1 VRKGHALRTYL
12 GILVAFV
19 ALALGGGAQAIVGG
33 SPDSTHTYVGAYF
46 QQVVQNGQTGF
57 ELCSG
62 FMIGP
67 TSFVTAAHCFDQTG
81 GTPTVTF
88 ASPASPASPG
98 TTATFDAANGDVA
111 VFTLED
117 SQPSWAQLP
126 GLDASA
132 GATAIDIVGYGIQG
146 FASPHKIPI
155 EPGVR
160 QIVTT
165 QVKNAGSQAD
175 QFLKL
180 LADPGGCFGDSGG
193 PNFRSDNGVLV
204 AITSGGSKN
213 CNGVSYAERIDT
225 PDMLTFLGQF
235 ANK

>member
-1 VRKGHALRTYL
+1 VRKGHALRTQI

-19 ALALGGGAQAIVGG
+19 ALALGGGAQAIIGG
-33 SPDSTHTYVGAYF
+33 SPDSTPYVGAYF
-46 QQVVQNGQTGF
+46 QPVVQDGQAGF

-88 ASPASPASPG
+88 VSPASPASPG
-98 TTATFDAANGDVA
+98 TTATFDAAHGDVA
-111 VFTLED
+111 VFTLRD
-117 SQPSWAQLP
+117 PQPSWAQLP
-126 GLDASA
+126 GLDASV

-146 FASPHKIPI
+146 FASPHKMPI

-193 PNFRSDNGVLV
+193 PNFLSGTNTIV

-235 ANK
+235 ANE